1 MSRSLI
7 LWPLY
12 GRGDKTTPEVA
23 LAWCAIIAYN
33 PINADR
39 GESVAS
45 ITIRNLDESLKSR
58 LRIQAA
64 VHGRSM
70 EDEARDI
77 LRSSLNQEPQG
88 PKNLGTA
95 INALF
100 KPFGGF
106 DLPEVPREA
115 MREPPTFDE

>member
-1 MSRSLI
+1 LVTAAR
-7 LWPLY
+7 W
-12 GRGDKTTPEVA
+12 RGQDDARVA
-23 LAWCAIIAYN
+23 LDWSFSIAYN
-33 PINADR
+33 RINVDR
-39 GESVAS
+39 GDPVAS
-45 ITIRNLDESLKSR
+45 ITIRNLDDSLKSR

-70 EDEARDI
+70 EEEARDI
-77 LRSSLNQEPQG
+77 LRSSLNREP
-88 PKNLGTA
+88 PEPRNLGTA

-106 DLPEVPREA
+106 DLPEVPREP

>member
-1 MSRSLI
+1 
-7 LWPLY
+7 
-12 GRGDKTTPEVA
+12 
-23 LAWCAIIAYN
+23 
-33 PINADR
+33 
-39 GESVAS
+39 
-45 ITIRNLDESLKSR
+45 
-58 LRIQAA
+58 
-64 VHGRSM
+64 M

-106 DLPEVPREA
+106 DMPEVPSERL
-115 MREPPTFDE
+115 RV

>member
-1 MSRSLI
+1 
-7 LWPLY
+7 
-12 GRGDKTTPEVA
+12 VA
-23 LAWCAIIAYN
+23 N
-33 PINADR
+33 N
-39 GESVAS
+39 
-45 ITIRNLDESLKSR
+45 TIRNLDEALKSR

-64 VHGRSM
+64 RNGRSM

-77 LRSSLNQEPQG
+77 LRSSLNQEPRD
-88 PKNLGTA
+88 PKNLGTG

-106 DLPEVPREA
+106 DVPDIPREP

>member
-1 MSRSLI
+1 M
-7 LWPLY
+7 
-12 GRGDKTTPEVA
+12 
-23 LAWCAIIAYN
+23 
-33 PINADR
+33 
-39 GESVAS
+39 AS
-45 ITIRNLDESLKSR
+45 ITIRNLDDSLKSR

-77 LRSSLNQEPQG
+77 LRTSLNQEPRG

-106 DLPEVPREA
+106 DMLEVPREP
-115 MREPPTFDE
+115 MREPLSFDE

>member
-1 MSRSLI
+1 M
-7 LWPLY
+7 
-12 GRGDKTTPEVA
+12 
-23 LAWCAIIAYN
+23 
-33 PINADR
+33 
-39 GESVAS
+39 AS
-45 ITIRNLDESLKSR
+45 ITIPNLEESLKSQ

-64 VHGRSM
+64 MHGRSI

-77 LRSSLNQEPQG
+77 LRSSLNQEPQE

-106 DLPEVPREA
+106 DVPDIPREP
-115 MREPPTFDE
+115 MREPPAFDE

>member
-1 MSRSLI
+1 MTPKVILEQLSSLLI
-7 LWPLY
+7 IRPMLTEAPPRRASPPATW
-12 GRGDKTTPEVA
+12 TTS
-23 LAWCAIIAYN
+23 
-33 PINADR
+33 
-39 GESVAS
+39 ESC
-45 ITIRNLDESLKSR
+45 

-64 VHGRSM
+64 IHGRSM

-88 PKNLGTA
+88 PKNLTTA

-106 DLPEVPREA
+106 DLPEVPREP
-115 MREPPTFDE
+115 MREPPTFDD

>member
-1 MSRSLI
+1 MVS
-7 LWPLY
+7 
-12 GRGDKTTPEVA
+12 
-23 LAWCAIIAYN
+23 II
-33 PINADR
+33 
-39 GESVAS
+39 
-45 ITIRNLDESLKSR
+45 IRDMDESLVSR

-64 VHGRSM
+64 MHGRSM

-77 LRSSLNQEPQG
+77 LRSSLNQEPQE

-100 KPFGGF
+100 KPLGGF
-106 DLPEVPREA
+106 DMPKVPREP

>member
-1 MSRSLI
+1 M
-7 LWPLY
+7 
-12 GRGDKTTPEVA
+12 
-23 LAWCAIIAYN
+23 
-33 PINADR
+33 
-39 GESVAS
+39 AS
-45 ITIRNLDESLKSR
+45 ITIRNLDDSMKSR

-70 EDEARDI
+70 EEEARDI
-77 LRSSLNQEPQG
+77 LRSSLNQEPAE

-106 DLPEVPREA
+106 DLPEVPREP
-115 MREPPTFDE
+115 MREPPTFSE